1 MDYFFELI
9 RIAESMENEKDKA
22 ILIGAAVKLIDKP
35 EPKID
40 EWKTIPGFGYHNIKQ
55 YW

>member
-1 MDYFFELI
+1 MDYFAELM
-9 RIAESMENEKDKA
+9 RIAEETENDNDQK
-22 ILIGAAVKLIDKP
+22 ILIQAAVKLIDKP

-55 YW
+55 Y